1 MKQHLSSALKI
12 YLTQK
17 LNLRINFC
25 FSSNYT
31 ASPVSSSSH
40 NFLPHT
46 LAHKIKTKKQEHSEM
61 RNQLHYDKGTFHQ
74 TAKQNAEILFLM
86 WQETFFQ
93 QKVTTPTH
101 KTPTSEPFHTDDL
114 VDLLCPLHL
123 CAVLYGL
130 VFTYT

>member
-1 MKQHLSSALKI
+1 
-12 YLTQK
+12 
-17 LNLRINFC
+17 
-25 FSSNYT
+25 
-31 ASPVSSSSH
+31 
-40 NFLPHT
+40 
-46 LAHKIKTKKQEHSEM
+46 M
-61 RNQLHYDKGTFHQ
+61 RNQLHCDKGTFHQ
-74 TAKQNAEILFLM
+74 TAKQNAEISFLM

-101 KTPTSEPFHTDDL
+101 KTPTSEPIHTGDL